1 MDLGLSRLLKGE
13 MTIFIPQVIKQVNWC
28 CIPRNKKRCWLPAC
42 ILSYQL
48 YSTVALLIGITIES
62 EDTCSDFS
70 PEIQNLSSLVFLS
83 LVIEGT
89 PSGKILLTCHDLLPQ
104 SKMHTWKTFFFYIIY
119 DYYHYDIIISDS
131 SSYKSVGIHWTI
143 VFNISI

>member
-28 CIPRNKKRCWLPAC
+28 CIPRNKKDAAC
-42 ILSYQL
+42 MHTELSAVL
-48 YSTVALLIGITIES
+48 NSCFVNNIGITIES
-62 EDTCSDFS
+62 ADTCSDFF

-104 SKMHTWKTFFFYIIY
+104 SKMHA
-119 DYYHYDIIISDS
+119 
-131 SSYKSVGIHWTI
+131 
-143 VFNISI
+143 

>member
-1 MDLGLSRLLKGE
+1 M
-13 MTIFIPQVIKQVNWC
+13 
-28 CIPRNKKRCWLPAC
+28 LPAC
-42 ILSYQL
+42 ILSYRQL

-70 PEIQNLSSLVFLS
+70 PESQNLLSLVSLS

-104 SKMHTWKTFFFYIIY
+104 SKMRTSKTFFFFTLSMIIT
-119 DYYHYDIIISDS
+119 IMISLF
-131 SSYKSVGIHWTI
+131 KTQVPTNQL
-143 VFNISI
+143 VSIGL

>member
-1 MDLGLSRLLKGE
+1 MKWQYLYLKLSSRSIGVAYLEIEKDAACMHTELSAVLNSC
-13 MTIFIPQVIKQVNWC
+13 FVN
-28 CIPRNKKRCWLPAC
+28 N
-42 ILSYQL
+42 
-48 YSTVALLIGITIES
+48 IGITIES
-62 EDTCSDFS
+62 ADTCSDFF

>member
-1 MDLGLSRLLKGE
+1 M
-13 MTIFIPQVIKQVNWC
+13 
-28 CIPRNKKRCWLPAC
+28 LPAC

-104 SKMHTWKTFFFYIIY
+104 SKMHT
-119 DYYHYDIIISDS
+119 
-131 SSYKSVGIHWTI
+131 
-143 VFNISI
+143 

>member
-13 MTIFIPQVIKQVNWC
+13 MTIFIPQVIKQVN
-28 CIPRNKKRCWLPAC
+28 IGVAYLEIEKDAAC
-42 ILSYQL
+42 MHTELSAVL
-48 YSTVALLIGITIES
+48 NSCFVNNIGITIES
-62 EDTCSDFS
+62 ADTCSDFF

-104 SKMHTWKTFFFYIIY
+104 SKMHA
-119 DYYHYDIIISDS
+119 
-131 SSYKSVGIHWTI
+131 
-143 VFNISI
+143 